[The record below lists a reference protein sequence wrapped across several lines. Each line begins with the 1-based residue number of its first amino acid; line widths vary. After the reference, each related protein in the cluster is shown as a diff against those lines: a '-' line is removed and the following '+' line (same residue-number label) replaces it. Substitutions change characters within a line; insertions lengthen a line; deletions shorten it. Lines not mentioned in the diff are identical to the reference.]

1 MKKKKLSLLI
11 GVGILTVALIGGTL
25 AWFTSK
31 DNVTNKFTTGSIKH
45 EILEKFEAKNET
57 HENILPGDEI
67 NKDVWIK
74 NTGKSDA
81 LLRVKIRPVWVDGNT
96 ETDASG
102 QVKLN
107 FTDSVKEGAEW
118 IGGEN
123 VEWIKIGDYYYYN
136 KVLKAENTDGNQITS
151 DNNGYIEGEVPESL
165 ANCYTSQLLDSV
177 TFNAEVKQTEG
188 DTTGYQDKKLDIKVE
203 SETVQVTNG
212 AYIDEWKVETD
223 SNKEDIKSLV
233 SSIIDKYGNRNSNQ

>member
-81 LLRVKIRPVWVDGNT
+81 LLRVKITPVWVDGNT

-102 QVKLN
+102 QVTLN
-107 FTDSVKEGAEW
+107 FTDSVKEGTEW
-118 IGGEN
+118 
-123 VEWIKIGDYYYYN
+123 VKIGDYYYYN

-151 DNNGYIEGEVPESL
+151 DNDGYIEGEVPESL
-165 ANCYTSQLLDSV
+165 ADCYTSQLLDSV
-177 TFNAEVKQTEG
+177 TFNSDVKQTEG
-188 DTTGYQDKKLDIKVE
+188 DTTGYGGKKLDIKVE
-203 SETVQVTNG
+203 SETVQVNKDACVSEWNVTDG
-212 AYIDEWKVETD
+212 SDEMTLIESIINN
-223 SNKEDIKSLV
+223 SNK
-233 SSIIDKYGNRNSNQ
+233 